1 MPEFFALII
10 FTLEMFRR
18 GLWNFIRVE
27 YENLNLIN
35 QYQISFFEELP
46 FIKELNG
53 MFTINEHKLVNILNF
68 EKQDKIKMQLREIF
82 QSSEI
87 SNYGAKSYYF
97 DKDKRIDEEIAQRLN
112 KHLKEYKKKSLKNN
126 E

>member
-1 MPEFFALII
+1 MLDKKH
-10 FTLEMFRR
+10 
-18 GLWNFIRVE
+18 
-27 YENLNLIN
+27 Y
-35 QYQISFFEELP
+35 
-46 FIKELNG
+46 
-53 MFTINEHKLVNILNF
+53 
-68 EKQDKIKMQLREIF
+68 KIKMQLREIF

-87 SNYGAKSYYF
+87 SNYGVNSYYF